1 MSNGVTSSAGREYM
15 DYVERYAS
23 QSGQTLK
30 EVCGLNMTRQVGYS
44 YGLTNKE
51 MSEIERG
58 LMQ

>member
-1 MSNGVTSSAGREYM
+1 MSKCAMSSASKEYV

-51 MSEIERG
+51 MNEIERG
-58 LMQ
+58 LK